1 MRGRGLSA
9 PARLLGAVLLAVVL
23 ACCLG
28 VRTARARDRVDET
41 RDGLLSVSY
50 ADEETVVAGA
60 KVELRRV
67 ASISGFDDFS
77 PVGAYGGYGLDFGP
91 EDARGWRSLAQTL
104 AGYAARDGLAADAS
118 VVTDA
123 GGTAVFPDLELG
135 LYLVTSEPA
144 ERDGMVCTQEPALVS
159 VPMEDEYGAWSY
171 DAACVLKFEKS
182 PMESVSLRAVKLW
195 LDDEG
200 RARPQ
205 SVEVQLVGN
214 SEVVDTQTLSAEGGW
229 SCSWGDLDPAVAWS
243 VVEAE
248 VPEGYAGTVYRS
260 GDTFVVE
267 NRATSPAPD
276 PGASVPKT
284 GEPASAAPLA
294 LAAGAALCVAARA
307 LRRRLG
313 TGGGR

>member
-1 MRGRGLSA
+1 M
-9 PARLLGAVLLAVVL
+9 
-23 ACCLG
+23 
-28 VRTARARDRVDET
+28 
-41 RDGLLSVSY
+41 
-50 ADEETVVAGA
+50 
-60 KVELRRV
+60 

-144 ERDGMVCTQEPALVS
+144 ERDGMVCAQEPALVS

-214 SEVVDTQTLSAEGGW
+214 SEVVDTQTLSAE
-229 SCSWGDLDPAVAWS
+229 DPAVAWS

-248 VPEGYAGTVYRS
+248 VPEGYAETVRRS

-284 GEPASAAPLA
+284 GEPAPASPLA
-294 LAAGAALCVAARA
+294 LAAGAALCVVARA
-307 LRRRLG
+307 LRRRPG

>member
-9 PARLLGAVLLAVVL
+9 PARLLGAVLLAAVL

-28 VRTARARDRVDET
+28 VRPAWARDRVDET
-41 RDGLLSVSY
+41 RGGSLSVSY

-60 KVELRRV
+60 RVELRRV

-77 PVGAYGGYGLDFGP
+77 PVGAYGGYGLDFRP

-104 AGYAARDGLAADAS
+104 AGYVARDGLAADA
-118 VVTDA
+118 VAVTDA
-123 GGTAVFPDLELG
+123 SGAAVFPDLELG
-135 LYLVTSEPA
+135 LYLVTSETI
-144 ERDGMVCTQEPALVS
+144 ECDGAVCAQEPALVS

-171 DAACVLKFEKS
+171 DVACVLKFEKS

-195 LDDEG
+195 LDDDG
-200 RARPQ
+200 GARPQ

-214 SEVVDTQTLSAEGGW
+214 GKVVDTRTLSAEDGW
-229 SCSWGDLDPAVAWS
+229 RCSWDDLDPEVAWN

-248 VPEGYAGTVYRS
+248 VPEGYAGTVHRS

-267 NRATSPAPD
+267 NRATSPVPE

-284 GEPASAAPLA
+284 GEPASAAPLV
-294 LAAGAALCVAARA
+294 LAAGAVLCATARA
-307 LRRRLG
+307 LRRRPG
-313 TGGGR
+313 AGGDR